1 MTLPLF
7 IACAFA
13 FLVLA
18 KFRLKSAVQLLLVL
32 LFSYLWRVTLLIPT
46 TFLEV
51 MIVIV
56 VAVWLWNNRLIL
68 VKNIKEKASGVS
80 RNSRYPFDWEIATWV
95 LIAFLA
101 VFVAGAGSAS
111 LGLFKAYFLE
121 PLLLWLV
128 IFNVFGVNKDW
139 SGIIRPLIISA
150 GLASVLAWYQYFF
163 DLTFANP
170 VWGAAPFSRP
180 ISWYD
185 NPNALGLFA
194 VPIVVL
200 SLGWIGLRWQQGR
213 QDKRFRADL
222 AMVTATTILALGGI
236 VFARS
241 VGSVIGLLAGLAVLA
256 LLWNRRTRRALTVLI
271 VIFILALSWTPLR
284 QKVWEAATLSNLSGE
299 IRKQQWR
306 ETWTMLS
313 GVHFWTGAGLANYQT
328 AVAPYHQPGI
338 YFNTEHDPDFR
349 RKIVIFD
356 DKYRAAHW
364 QPTEIYLYPHN
375 ILLNF
380 WSELG
385 LAGALLFVWL
395 AGKYL
400 TISYKIARLPAAKAD
415 RLLAVGLFAAM
426 IALVVHGLVDVPYFK
441 NDLAVLFW
449 TLFALVAMLKA
460 AYLPDK
466 KNKIE

>member
-1 MTLPLF
+1 MALIIF
-7 IACAFA
+7 IVAA
-13 FLVLA
+13 LA
-18 KFRLKSAVQLLLVL
+18 YLLLAIKRLKLALQILLGL
-32 LFSYLWRVTLLIPT
+32 LFAYLWRAKLLGVPS

-51 MIVIV
+51 MIIISFV
-56 VAVWLWNNRLIL
+56 VCFWQNRLTL
-68 VKNIKEKASGVS
+68 AGNLKNKLRQASQS
-80 RNSRYPFDWEIATWV
+80 RRYPFDWGIVAW
-95 LIAFLA
+95 LLLA
-101 VFVAGAGSAS
+101 VLAFAVGGWTIAG
-111 LGLFKAYFLE
+111 LGLLKAYFLE
-121 PLLLWLV
+121 PLLLWIV
-128 IFNVFGVNKDW
+128 VFNIFGVNKDW
-139 SGIIRPLIISA
+139 SGIIRPLVISA
-150 GLASVLAWYQYFF
+150 GLASILAWYQYFF

-170 VWGAAPFSRP
+170 VWGAAPFNRP

-200 SLGWIGLRWQQGR
+200 GLGWIGLRWQQDGR
-213 QDKRFRADL
+213 SKRFWADL
-222 AMVTATTILALGGI
+222 AMVSTSMVLALGGI

-241 VGSVIGLLAGLAVLA
+241 AGSAIGLLAGLAVLA
-256 LLWNRRTRRALTVLI
+256 LLWNRQTRRALI
-271 VIFILALSWTPLR
+271 VVIAIFILSLSWTPIR

-306 ETWTMLS
+306 ETWAMLS
-313 GVHFWTGAGLANYQT
+313 GARFWTGAGLANYQT

-338 YFNTEHDPDFR
+338 YYNAEHDSDFR

-356 DKYRAAHW
+356 DKYKAAHW

-395 AGKYL
+395 VAKYL

-426 IALVVHGLVDVPYFK
+426 IALIVHGLVDVPYFK

-460 AYLPDK
+460 VYLPEG
-466 KNKIE
+466 KIK